1 MSERRD
7 QNDVGISWIDNQ
19 RADLAAVSE
28 SDIFPGLA
36 RIDRFVNADSVSG
49 VAANG
54 RFTGAGVNDIV
65 IRRRDRDCANR
76 RNIFL
81 VEKRRPIL
89 ATVHCF
95 PNAAGNSAEII
106 GVRFPRNAFN
116 RERATAAERSDLAP
130 LHPAEQFLI
139 DCAGWSRFRRRGG
152 RFRRRRR
159 LTALFRRWTNR
170 KGG

>member
-65 IRRRDRDCANR
+65 I
-76 RNIFL
+76 
-81 VEKRRPIL
+81 
-89 ATVHCF
+89 
-95 PNAAGNSAEII
+95 
-106 GVRFPRNAFN
+106 
-116 RERATAAERSDLAP
+116 
-130 LHPAEQFLI
+130 
-139 DCAGWSRFRRRGG
+139 
-152 RFRRRRR
+152 
-159 LTALFRRWTNR
+159 
-170 KGG
+170 